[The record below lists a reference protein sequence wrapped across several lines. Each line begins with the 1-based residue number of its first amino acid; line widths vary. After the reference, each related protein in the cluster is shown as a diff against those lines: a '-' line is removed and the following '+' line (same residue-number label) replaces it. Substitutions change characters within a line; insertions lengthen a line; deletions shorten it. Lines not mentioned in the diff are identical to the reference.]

1 MYCLGKKTLDKFVNR
16 VIGDTQNLGP
26 FHLAFGGAEFSITGR
41 GEHYAS
47 PYLKLRKLMQKR
59 AGPTNFSFVDEWNT
73 SKVCHRCFQ
82 PLMKVKMPV
91 KEKPPKL
98 EEEREKS
105 PPKSNAQQNGDT
117 RRKAPKMMTVRGL
130 QRCGSRKSNKIYNAE
145 CPIGGAFI
153 DRDSN
158 AATNI
163 ALKYIWE
170 INLEPD
176 PPNNFRNLMKDTR
189 LKSPSAFF
197 ALESK
202 KETLPTSSAPCRLR
216 TNKGVASVR
225 YKPLAATILNCDG

>member
-1 MYCLGKKTLDKFVNR
+1 MYCLSKKTLDKFVNR

-26 FHLAFGGAEFSITGR
+26 FHLAFGGAEFATTGP

-82 PLMKVKMPV
+82 PLMKVKR
-91 KEKPPKL
+91 EKPP
-98 EEEREKS
+98 
-105 PPKSNAQQNGDT
+105 PNSNAQQNGDRLEGEGSGLPVKIRPT
-117 RRKAPKMMTVRGL
+117 MSKMMTLRGL
-130 QRCGSRKSNKIYNAE
+130 LRCSSGKSDNIYNQ

-170 INLEPD
+170 IKLEPN
-176 PPNNFRNLMKDTR
+176 PPNNFRNLMRDTR
-189 LKSPSAFF
+189 LKPPRAFF
-197 ALESK
+197 YLKSK
-202 KETLPTSSAPCRLR
+202 KETLPTSSA
-216 TNKGVASVR
+216 S
-225 YKPLAATILNCDG
+225 